1 MQNLKNI
8 IKKPIKMSLKENLN
22 YMTVAYLKELA
33 EKYEVNKVYKMKK
46 QELVDILA
54 ERIQDKNYLISNIA
68 AFEERR
74 DYDKF
79 FFGIEADES
88 VIALGYSQIGVSFI
102 YDIGD
107 GNVKSVIPDELID
120 IIKNLDMNE
129 VNLVKSRYSLVFN
142 YIRAFGNLYGIYEKN
157 VLINTF
163 NKQNEGTGVQPLT
176 SEEFEYCLHKYNIFN
191 EEVGFNGVEVIC
203 SALCVLEDTY
213 KKVAEGQKGKEYYIP
228 NKEELL
234 KYSNEYYIKPTKYYD
249 DLYAYLMKV
258 VNDKSI
264 VNELMIAIYSYCV
277 MDSFTID
284 LLLARLELL
293 GVKYNNLGEAQQLLA
308 LCIKF
313 SNNTHKWINRGWTA
327 SDLYKH
333 NNNSNNIVVNTKV
346 GRNDP
351 CPCGSCKK
359 YKKCCGR

>member
-22 YMTVAYLKELA
+22 YMTVAYLKEVA

-54 ERIQDKNYLISNIA
+54 ERILDKNYLISNIA
-68 AFEERR
+68 AFEERM

-79 FFGIEADES
+79 FFGIEADDS
-88 VIALGYSQIGVSFI
+88 VIALGYSQIGVSFM

-107 GNVKSVIPDELID
+107 GNVKSIIPDELAN
-120 IIKNLDMNE
+120 IINNLDINE
-129 VNLVKSRYSLVFN
+129 VNLVKARYSLVFN
-142 YIRAFGNLYGIYEKN
+142 YIRAFSNLYGVYEKN
-157 VLINTF
+157 VLISTF
-163 NKQNEGTGVQPLT
+163 NKQNEEAGVQPLT
-176 SEEFEYCLHKYNIFN
+176 SEEFEYCLHKYNMFN
-191 EEVGFNGVEVIC
+191 EEVGFNGVEVIG
-203 SALCVLEDTY
+203 SALCVSEDDY
-213 KKVAEGQKGKEYYIP
+213 KKVVEGQKGKEYYIP
-228 NKEELL
+228 AKEELL
-234 KYSNEYYIKPTKYYD
+234 KYSNEYYIKKTQYYD

-258 VNDKSI
+258 VNDKDI
-264 VNELMIAIYSYCV
+264 VNELMIAIYSNCV

-293 GVKYNNLGEAQQLLA
+293 GVRYNNLGQAQELLA

-327 SDLYKH
+327 SDLSKH
-333 NNNSNNIVVNTKV
+333 SSKPNSSVISTKV

-351 CPCGSCKK
+351 CPCGSGKK